1 MVPESFASYM
11 TTMHLSQNVI
21 SFIWPEKFAHG
32 RVKGNLSSSWWKS
45 NFFCFEYGFVTTT
58 NALQNITPFH
68 APTILSLPKLVIALS

>member
-32 RVKGNLSSSWWKS
+32 RVKGKS
-45 NFFCFEYGFVTTT
+45 FQLLEE
-58 NALQNITPFH
+58 
-68 APTILSLPKLVIALS
+68 K